1 MTTLLS
7 LRDQRVV
14 VKYLYLKKIDPT
26 EIHKQLMAVCGEGT
40 TSYKVIRDW
49 IQDFQDGRE
58 DLMDQCQRCVGSNGG
73 VNNGAVAPT
82 DPAIVVRLEELINS
96 DRRVTLEQASE
107 MVNVTQHTSQMIIT
121 NVLGLKRV
129 CERWVPRLLTPEQRQ
144 TRIATCQELVDRYE
158 AEGDEFLTKIV
169 TGDETY
175 VTYYMPER
183 RTSSVNKFPSSH
195 EKAKVFQSKFR
206 VLYAIYYD
214 IQGLLLAHPVPDQT
228 QMTSEYY
235 AYLLRDLLVPAIKR
249 KRRGPAGKDR
259 EIILL
264 QENTA
269 LHNTKVTQVA
279 LRDLNI
285 ETLPHS
291 PDSPDLLPSE
301 YWLYP
306 HLKEQIKGSSFK
318 DRSSTW
324 SAIHHHT
331 NSFTENELAA
341 SIRKLPDRWNRVI
354 DFSGGLHIL

>member
-1 MTTLLS
+1 MSTLLA
-7 LRDQRVV
+7 LRDQRAVV
-14 VKYLYLKKIDPT
+14 RYLYLKKTDPT
-26 EIHKQLMAVCGEGT
+26 EIHKQLTGVCGEGT
-40 TSYKVIRDW
+40 ATYKVIRAW

-58 DLMDQCQRCVGSNGG
+58 DLMDQCQRCIGSNGG
-73 VNNGAVAPT
+73 INGSVAPT

-96 DRRVTLEQASE
+96 NRRITLEQASE
-107 MVNVTQHTSQMIIT
+107 LVNASQHTAQTIIT

-158 AEGDEFLTKIV
+158 AEGDEFLEKIV

-175 VTYYMPER
+175 VTYFLPER
-183 RTSSVNKFPSSH
+183 RTSTVTKASGPY
-195 EKAKVFQSKFR
+195 EKARLTQTKFR

-214 IQGLLLAHPVPDQT
+214 MQGLLLAHPVPEQT
-228 QMTSEYY
+228 QMTAEYY
-235 AYLLRDLLVPAIKR
+235 SYLLRDLLVPAIKR
-249 KRRGPAGKDR
+249 KRRGPGGKERD
-259 EIILL
+259 IILL
-264 QENTA
+264 HENTA
-269 LHNTKVTQVA
+269 MHNAKVIA
-279 LRDLNI
+279 LTLKDLQI
-285 ETLPHS
+285 EILPHP